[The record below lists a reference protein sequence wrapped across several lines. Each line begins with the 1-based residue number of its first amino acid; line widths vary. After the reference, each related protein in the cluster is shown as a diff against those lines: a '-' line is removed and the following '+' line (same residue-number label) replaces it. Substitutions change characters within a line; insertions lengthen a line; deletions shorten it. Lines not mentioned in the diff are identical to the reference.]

1 MNISTSDQFPEKITF
16 DGVEYQTDSLSD
28 VAKFCLADILYLDES
43 ISSFSA
49 ILFCFEAAKE
59 RITEALE
66 SELS

>member
-1 MNISTSDQFPEKITF
+1 MTISNSDQFPETITF
-16 DGVEYQTDSLSD
+16 DGTDYQTDSLSD

-43 ISSFSA
+43 ISSSQRD
-49 ILFCFEAAKE
+49 LVLLEAAKE

>member
-28 VAKFCLADILYLDES
+28 VAKFCLVDILYLDES
-43 ISSFSA
+43 ISSSQRD
-49 ILFCFEAAKE
+49 LVLLEAAKE
-59 RITEALE
+59 RITQALE

>member
-43 ISSFSA
+43 ISSSQRD
-49 ILFCFEAAKE
+49 LVLLEAAKE
-59 RITEALE
+59 RITQALE

>member
-1 MNISTSDQFPEKITF
+1 MTISTSDQFPEKITF

-43 ISSFSA
+43 ISSSQRD
-49 ILFCFEAAKE
+49 LVLLEAAKE

>member
-1 MNISTSDQFPEKITF
+1 MTFSNSDQLPEKITF

-28 VAKFCLADILYLDES
+28 VAKFCLVDILYLDES
-43 ISSFSA
+43 ISSSQRDL
-49 ILFCFEAAKE
+49 ILLEAAKE

>member
-1 MNISTSDQFPEKITF
+1 MNISTSDQFPEKIAF

-43 ISSFSA
+43 ISSSQRD
-49 ILFCFEAAKE
+49 LVLLEAAKE